1 MESEVNGRGAETTGG
16 GPSRGG
22 LPRHGKLVVIG
33 ATGKAGDGIAEL
45 CGYVQGF
52 GKTATEHG
60 APCLTAEEDH
70 AIDLL
75 SAEQRTVVSGAH
87 GQFVRH
93 ALDQLGAVDSGGKDP
108 GVGFDVDDLRRHAR
122 YSGGYHPDQPYVQ
135 AFWAVV
141 ESFNKQQRA
150 DLLRFV
156 TSCSRPPLRG
166 FRQLNPPLCVHKV
179 PIARDADRLPTSGTC
194 MNLLNL
200 PTYSSPAALRAKLL
214 YAISAGAGFELS

>member
-1 MESEVNGRGAETTGG
+1 MFCILNLQVPVRWIRMFS
-16 GPSRGG
+16 P
-22 LPRHGKLVVIG
+22 
-33 ATGKAGDGIAEL
+33 AEL
-45 CGYVQGF
+45 SM
-52 GKTATEHG
+52 
-60 APCLTAEEDH
+60 L
-70 AIDLL
+70 I
-75 SAEQRTVVSGAH
+75 
-87 GQFVRH
+87 
-93 ALDQLGAVDSGGKDP
+93 GGKDP

-135 AFWAVV
+135 AFWRVV
-141 ESFNKQQRA
+141 ASFNKQQRA

-194 MNLLNL
+194 MNLLKL
-200 PTYSSPAALRAKLL
+200 PTYSGERALREKLL